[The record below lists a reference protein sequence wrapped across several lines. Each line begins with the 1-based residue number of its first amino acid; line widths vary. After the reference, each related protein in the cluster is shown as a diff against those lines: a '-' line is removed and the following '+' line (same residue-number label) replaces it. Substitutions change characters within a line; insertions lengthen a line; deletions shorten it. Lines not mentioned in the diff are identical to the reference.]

1 MEASIVREI
10 LKKNEDVLKRHLILS
25 KTVLDKLHS
34 NGLITDVIRRKILVS
49 LNVIARLFLLTM
61 SHLSQYRQ

>member
-1 MEASIVREI
+1 MREI